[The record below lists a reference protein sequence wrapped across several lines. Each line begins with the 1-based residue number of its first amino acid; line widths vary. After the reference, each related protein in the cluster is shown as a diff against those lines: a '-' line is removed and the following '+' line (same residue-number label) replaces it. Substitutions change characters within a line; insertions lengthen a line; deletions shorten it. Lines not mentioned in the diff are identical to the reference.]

1 MRHLHC
7 YIRELWI
14 LRRVRVRVR
23 VRDFLNTKPVVRAR
37 GAASFWRENLVAI
50 VILLRVLARMS

>member
-7 YIRELWI
+7 YIRELWV
-14 LRRVRVRVR
+14 LRRVR
-23 VRDFLNTKPVVRAR
+23 VRDFLNTKPVIRAR